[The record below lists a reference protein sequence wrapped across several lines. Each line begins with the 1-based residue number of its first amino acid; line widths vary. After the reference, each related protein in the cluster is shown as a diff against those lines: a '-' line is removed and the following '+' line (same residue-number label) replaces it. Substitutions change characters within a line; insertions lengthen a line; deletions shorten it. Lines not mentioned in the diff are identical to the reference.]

1 MMTHEKLYNPYKIYF
16 LDITVLNL
24 YVSLLDAERLRRNR
38 SSDEVSPYYPGTNK
52 VRSTFAKWK
61 KLNNHSWKSFLIP
74 LITFICLL
82 LFTFKAI
89 IYLSFPQD
97 RDPKTMEYLD
107 PTLKFFQR
115 IYLTDILYKFKG
127 SENLH
132 RLSFILFINQIMT
145 IVFAIRQQF
154 EDARCNYD
162 RYRKINIL
170 QVDVES
176 SSSYAGTLKDWFNFL
191 VFGLTHKCDL
201 RSPEAREYFEA
212 SKRLSASVKDSDR
225 LERLIFFNQIDF
237 SHCFKETNIRIA
249 NEKEAR
255 RSPNSLFGPRK
266 AFNPTPPWRLD
277 PTQLTVALILSFCG
291 GMILIIFTSIAI
303 LSIVISLLEPTECY
317 DRPIDFWID
326 TFGNLFKFRNFIL
339 VLESIMICICTSN
352 NVLHVSI
359 FAYANVSLYSRIG
372 RVRNLFEVER
382 GIHREYQKL
391 LARSIDIEIAESGC
405 SLNQDVYEKQIESA
419 KSKFLQRADDRSI
432 ENMNGN
438 LRFLLNLIEVLKFEL
453 NDMRSFFTVYMNMY
467 ICFGTIGFALAPNV
481 FTTSQASKEWF
492 LMLSMYVA
500 TLIPISAV
508 LIFAATIDSSVSTS
522 DISDGINE

>member
-1 MMTHEKLYNPYKIYF
+1 MMTHEKLYNPYKVYF

-38 SSDEVSPYYPGTNK
+38 RLDEVSYPETNK

-61 KLNNHSWKSFLIP
+61 KHNNHSWKNFLIP

-82 LFTFKAI
+82 MFTFKAI

-107 PTLKFFQR
+107 PTLKFFQS

-132 RLSFILFINQIMT
+132 RLSLILFLNQIMT
-145 IVFAIRQQF
+145 IVYAIRQQF

-176 SSSYAGTLKDWFNFL
+176 SSSYAGTLRDWYNFM

-225 LERLIFFNQIDF
+225 IERLIFFNQIDF
-237 SHCFKETNIRIA
+237 SHCFKGTNIRIV
-249 NEKEAR
+249 NEEEAKC
-255 RSPNSLFGPRK
+255 PNSLFGPRK

-277 PTQLTVALILSFCG
+277 PTQLTVALILGFFG
-291 GMILIIFTSIAI
+291 GIVLIVFTLIAI
-303 LSIVISLLEPTECY
+303 FSLVFSLLEPTEYY
-317 DRPIDFWID
+317 DRPIDFWINM
-326 TFGNLFKFRNFIL
+326 FGNLFKFRNFML

-359 FAYANVSLYSRIG
+359 FAYANVSLYSRIA

-382 GIHREYQKL
+382 GIHREYQKW
-391 LARSIDIEIAESGC
+391 LARSIDIEIGENGC
-405 SLNQDVYEKQIESA
+405 SINQDVYEKQIESV

-432 ENMNGN
+432 ENMNEN

-453 NDMRSFFTVYMNMY
+453 NDMRSFFTVYMNLY

-481 FTTSQASKEWF
+481 LTTSQASKEWF

-500 TLIPISAV
+500 TLVPISAV

-522 DISDGINE
+522 DISDDIKE